1 MSAAPPVPRTP
12 HRQALLDA
20 VESVRAVISANADEA
35 EAQRRQPMGT
45 IRALSDAGLFALMAP
60 ERVGGYAADPL
71 TVLEVIE
78 ALSAIDGSA
87 GWTVMIGANA
97 ARGAATFTDD
107 AVLGKIFQGN
117 RMPYVA
123 GSIKPEGRGRRE
135 PGGLRVSGRYTFGS
149 GIHHAEWVIA
159 TCIAENDERIGFI
172 VPQSD
177 VRVID
182 NWDVVGLSGTGSCDY
197 ELDGVFIPEEFL
209 LRFEKFAGAPP
220 LFPADEH
227 AGVALGI
234 ARHALDEIA
243 KLASEK
249 RRLLMPGTLADR
261 AVFHRDLGR
270 AYLELRATRAL
281 MFETLG
287 EFWRSWSDT
296 RKIADE
302 VRLEAHAAAVR
313 ATEVALDAATLAFRY
328 AGGASVY
335 RSHPL
340 QRCLR
345 DLNTAAQHRFVGD
358 DCWELLGSQ
367 LLDRKSLWSR

>member
-1 MSAAPPVPRTP
+1 MGPPPEKTPRFRRAPN
-12 HRQALLDA
+12 
-20 VESVRAVISANADEA
+20 EKRARI
-35 EAQRRQPMGT
+35 
-45 IRALSDAGLFALMAP
+45 
-60 ERVGGYAADPL
+60 
-71 TVLEVIE
+71 
-78 ALSAIDGSA
+78 
-87 GWTVMIGANA
+87 IGAA
-97 ARGAATFTDD
+97 HELFSRDGYGAATT
-107 AVLGKIFQGN
+107 A
-117 RMPYVA
+117 
-123 GSIKPEGRGRRE
+123 
-135 PGGLRVSGRYTFGS
+135 
-149 GIHHAEWVIA
+149 
-159 TCIAENDERIGFI
+159 
-172 VPQSD
+172 
-177 VRVID
+177 
-182 NWDVVGLSGTGSCDY
+182 
-197 ELDGVFIPEEFL
+197 
-209 LRFEKFAGAPP
+209 
-220 LFPADEH
+220 
-227 AGVALGI
+227 
-234 ARHALDEIA
+234 EIA